1 MLDILVSQGEQSHI
15 SSSIHSMNSH
25 LCSMHVS
32 NSAVFFRTS
41 KLWQL
46 NWESWRIYKS
56 GSTHFLGLVCWV
68 LSFFFFSFFISWN
81 PYFLKVHRVSNPST
95 KVNVF
100 CWGSHHCPRQNQP
113 CFCFQSFRTYFH
125 FINYMWPCF
134 LVQCFITLHLVLSI
148 IVKFLLIGLFKK
160 AIEKEWMTKVQHTI
174 NKILVGN

>member
-1 MLDILVSQGEQSHI
+1 MQHACQQFRCVFPNIKTLAVELRILADLQ
-15 SSSIHSMNSH
+15 
-25 LCSMHVS
+25 
-32 NSAVFFRTS
+32 
-41 KLWQL
+41 K
-46 NWESWRIYKS
+46 WEYSFS
-56 GSTHFLGLVCWV
+56 GPSLLGFV
-68 LSFFFFSFFISWN
+68 FFFFSFFISWN

-134 LVQCFITLHLVLSI
+134 LVQCFVTLHLVLSI